1 MERKPQ
7 EIGHK
12 KQVKIGIE
20 EFCEDG
26 NEDSSSQV
34 CILNTPLSPQGW
46 SRFYI
51 STCFHALKYVG

>member
-1 MERKPQ
+1 MGERINKRQGWEEMERKPQ

-26 NEDSSSQV
+26 NEDSSSR
-34 CILNTPLSPQGW
+34 SA
-46 SRFYI
+46 Y
-51 STCFHALKYVG
+51 

>member
-26 NEDSSSQV
+26 NEDSSSR
-34 CILNTPLSPQGW
+34 SA
-46 SRFYI
+46 Y
-51 STCFHALKYVG
+51 